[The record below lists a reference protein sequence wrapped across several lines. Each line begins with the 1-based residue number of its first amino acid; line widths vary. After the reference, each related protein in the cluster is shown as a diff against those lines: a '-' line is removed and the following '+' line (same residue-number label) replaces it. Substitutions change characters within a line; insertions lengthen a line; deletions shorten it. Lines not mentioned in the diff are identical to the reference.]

1 MNNHPYWL
9 PLYENGPAMM
19 VNRIGKSY
27 RIEVRPSRESNDVIW
42 CDTQRIPFWASNKR
56 RGEIL
61 KIFSKLFPTLTKEA
75 FDKVCMDMASAE
87 SFGDLPS
94 PPEPLPEEEQISDKQ
109 ITDTIIASHQF
120 YCDITDPNTTLYV
133 WRGGEWCNS
142 IAEGLVLNELSK
154 IFDLEEDR
162 SRMLLDKTVNFIK
175 GKAMENVVL
184 PKPPRLISF
193 KNGVLNVET
202 LAFSTQHDS
211 GLFYINQIPH
221 DYNPSVDCPNW
232 KKWLGEVVREEDIA
246 FLQEWM
252 GYHFYDD
259 LPEPAFLVL
268 TGNGQNGKSVFMD
281 MLIEILGHKNI
292 TNISLVK
299 LTYDAY
305 APSELF
311 HKLANI
317 SDEIKHGVIS
327 DAGVLK
333 EAASGSYIHARQIYG
348 KGFDFK
354 PYAKITY
361 ACNEPPEIKDQSEAI
376 KFRLKVVEFPYTFAK
391 EPVGDQKPARERQE
405 IMDEL
410 RIEIPGIVNWAIE
423 GLRRLMKNKFK
434 FSRSKSTEET
444 WLFYQRRSNPVVC
457 FIEECLEFT
466 DDDADWMSRE
476 ALLSNFRTWVE
487 NSKIKIK
494 VSRNKFWRDMK
505 EQGIEANRSREHDMK
520 RVYLGMKCSSVP
532 IQPTIVLSTE
542 NHNIREDDNIVE
554 YMGKRE
560 AVKSGTLEQITSSKE
575 EKPTQVDVGTV
586 EQSIRTRLFEAFGTT
601 PFKVSQLPEVFQ
613 GGDLKSAYLMLPEM
627 EKRGEAIQFPSEGGL
642 LIWQLV
648 RKG

>member
-1 MNNHPYWL
+1 MSIDHPYWL
-9 PLYENGPAMM
+9 PLYENGPALM
-19 VNRIGKSY
+19 VSRIGKSY
-27 RIEVRPSRESNDVIW
+27 RIEVRQSRESNDVIW
-42 CDTQRIPFWASNKR
+42 CDTQRIPFWASDKR

-61 KIFSKLFPTLTKEA
+61 KIFTKLFPTMTKEN
-75 FDKVCMDMASAE
+75 FEKVCMDMASAE
-87 SFGDLPS
+87 SFGDLPAPIE
-94 PPEPLPEEEQISDKQ
+94 PPGEEQISDKQ

-120 YCDITDPNTTLYV
+120 YCDITDPNTMLYV
-133 WRGGEWCNS
+133 WRGGEWCNG
-142 IAEGLVLNELSK
+142 IAEGLVLNELST
-154 IFDLEEDR
+154 IFDLKEDR
-162 SRMLLDKTVNFIK
+162 SRMLFDKTVNFIK
-175 GKAMENVVL
+175 GRAMETQVL
-184 PKPPRLISF
+184 PKPPHLISF

-202 LAFSTQHDS
+202 LAFSKQHDS
-211 GLFYINQIPH
+211 GIFYINQIPH

-252 GYHFYDD
+252 GYQFYDSF
-259 LPEPAFLVL
+259 PEPAFLVL
-268 TGNGQNGKSVFMD
+268 TGNGQNGKSVYMD
-281 MLIEILGHKNI
+281 MLIEMLGHKNI

-410 RIEIPGIVNWAIE
+410 RIEIPSIVNWAVE

-434 FSRSKSTEET
+434 FSRSKSTEDT

-466 DDDADWMSRE
+466 DDDDNWLSRE
-476 ALLSNFRTWVE
+476 GLLSSFKTWVE

-505 EQGIEANRSREHDMK
+505 EQGIEATRSRDHDMK
-520 RVYLGMKCSSVP
+520 RVYLGVKCSIVP
-532 IQPTIVLSTE
+532 IEIVVDNPPKLPHIDDTTDTSK
-542 NHNIREDDNIVE
+542 IQGRREGVDV
-554 YMGKRE
+554 
-560 AVKSGTLEQITSSKE
+560 GTAEQATLDE
-575 EKPTQVDVGTV
+575 EDKPIQVNVGTV
-586 EQSIRTRLFEAFGTT
+586 EQTLIEKALQVLSNLRKEGTIV
-601 PFKVSQLPEVFQ
+601 K
-613 GGDLKSAYLMLPEM
+613 
-627 EKRGEAIQFPSEGGL
+627 
-642 LIWQLV
+642 LV
-648 RKG
+648 RYLALCRDAGVDEKTAMTVLEELQQHGKVGIMIDGCFEVP